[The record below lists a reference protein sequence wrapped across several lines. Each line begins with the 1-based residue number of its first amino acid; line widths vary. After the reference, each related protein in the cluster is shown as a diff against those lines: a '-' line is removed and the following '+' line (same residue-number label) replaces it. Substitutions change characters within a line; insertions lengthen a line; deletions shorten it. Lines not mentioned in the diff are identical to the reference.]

1 LEVDVKN
8 LRLGTLCLSFF
19 GASILVSCAVWG
31 SKAEKIT
38 VDNGTISLMTWNV
51 NNLFDGNDDG
61 TEHPEY
67 RQAAGWSSEKYLGRL
82 NAISAA
88 IGKVEPTPDII
99 TVQEVESL
107 GILDDIAGSLSGY
120 SWIHFANNPDA
131 PLGLGIISRFPLSE
145 TKVHSITI
153 DGNTTPRPILET
165 RVLAKEK
172 EFAIFA
178 CHWKS
183 KIGKADVTE
192 NTRKASARV
201 ILRRIR
207 ELWRDEPELGVIITG
222 DLNENHDEFY
232 RQDAVMI
239 SALLPDDPFCAQ
251 LTGYAGGEGDTGVNG
266 SSLQKDFIII
276 SENKPPKAVHF
287 PEESIVLFSPWMRD
301 IQNGSYYYK
310 HNWETI
316 DHFLISG
323 HFFNNNSFNYE
334 KTEVIDCQPFALE
347 GLPVSYN
354 ARTGSGFSDHLPLL
368 LTLRLRQ

>member
-1 LEVDVKN
+1 
-8 LRLGTLCLSFF
+8 
-19 GASILVSCAVWG
+19 
-31 SKAEKIT
+31 
-38 VDNGTISLMTWNV
+38 MTWNV

-67 RQAAGWSSEKYLGRL
+67 RQAAGWSAEKYLGRL

-88 IGKVEPTPDII
+88 LSKVEPPPDII

-107 GILDDIAGSLSGY
+107 GILDDIAGSLTGY

-153 DGNTTPRPILET
+153 GDNTTPRPILET
-165 RVLAKEK
+165 RVLAKER
-172 EFAIFA
+172 EFVIFA

-183 KIGKADVTE
+183 KIGNAEVTE

-207 ELWRDEPELGVIITG
+207 ELWRDEPELGVIISG

-232 RQDAVMI
+232 KQDAPMI
-239 SALLPDDPFCAQ
+239 SALLPDDAYCAQ
-251 LTGYAGGEGDTGVNG
+251 LTGCAEGENG

-276 SENKPPKAVHF
+276 SENKPPKPVHF
-287 PEESIVLFSPWMRD
+287 PEESIALFSPWMQD

-310 HNWETI
+310 NNWETI

-323 HFFNNNSFNYE
+323 HFFNNSGLNYE
-334 KTEVIDCQPFALE
+334 KTEVIDCQPFAVE

-368 LTLRLRQ
+368 LTLKTRQ

>member
-8 LRLGTLCLSFF
+8 MRLGILWLSLF
-19 GASILVSCAVWG
+19 GALILANCVIWG
-31 SKAEKIT
+31 SKAEKKPE
-38 VDNGTISLMTWNV
+38 DNGTISLMTWNL

-67 RQAAGWSSEKYLGRL
+67 RQAAGWSTEKYMGRL

-88 IGKVEPTPDII
+88 IGKVEPPPDII

-107 GILDDIAGSLSGY
+107 GILDDIAGSLTGY

-153 DGNTTPRPILET
+153 GGDTTPRPILET
-165 RVLAKEK
+165 RVHAKER
-172 EFAIFA
+172 EFIIFA

-192 NTRKASARV
+192 NTRKASARS

-207 ELWRDEPELGVIITG
+207 ELWRDEPELGVIISG

-232 RQDAVMI
+232 RQDASMI

-251 LTGYAGGEGDTGVNG
+251 LTGYAEGETCANI
-266 SSLQKDFIII
+266 QKDFIII

-287 PEESIVLFSPWMRD
+287 PEESIVLFSPWMQD

-310 HNWETI
+310 NNWETI

-323 HFFNNNSFNYE
+323 HFFSNNSLNYE

-368 LTLRLRQ
+368 LTLKTR